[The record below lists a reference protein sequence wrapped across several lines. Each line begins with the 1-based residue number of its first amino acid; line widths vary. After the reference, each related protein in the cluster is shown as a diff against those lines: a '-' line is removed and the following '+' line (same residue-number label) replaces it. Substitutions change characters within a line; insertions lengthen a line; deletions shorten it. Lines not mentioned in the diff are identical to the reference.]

1 MLHAL
6 PHHRLLAL
14 HTVSNVV
21 LDSYAAGGCT
31 TTREALEL
39 GKVVVTLPAKF
50 LGGRWSL
57 AYYSIM
63 GVLDFVVQSKQQYV
77 ELAVRLGT
85 DASVRAAA
93 EQKNKA
99 SCFSKR
105 GAWQHGQRCSV
116 LLHYHRGRCAAPI
129 KGVAGRATRG
139 KSKSVHVE
147 APALR
152 LVVYLCA
159 AGPVR
164 HWLDY
169 TLKGRRGVWVC
180 VCFNTS

>member
-1 MLHAL
+1 MQARINMLHAL

-14 HTVSNVV
+14 HTVSDVV

-93 EQKNKA
+93 EQKIKDNVHKLFFKEESVA
-99 SCFSKR
+99 AWTKVLSSIAPPPRKMCSTHHGGGRQSDKR
-105 GAWQHGQRCSV
+105 
-116 LLHYHRGRCAAPI
+116 
-129 KGVAGRATRG
+129 
-139 KSKSVHVE
+139 E
-147 APALR
+147 
-152 LVVYLCA
+152 
-159 AGPVR
+159 
-164 HWLDY
+164 
-169 TLKGRRGVWVC
+169 
-180 VCFNTS
+180 F